1 MLDMPKNNDKK
12 IYEESVSLHS
22 DKKSIKLNQKELKE
36 ELDNVLKNVLKEQPS
51 GKYGWRQK

>member
-1 MLDMPKNNDKK
+1 MPKNNDKK